1 MMYLAFVLVFLLA
14 MAVFVL
20 ASAIALA
27 RGRAQGEEAAIRR
40 IAFVAFS
47 ICVFGAGAYYVPDNF
62 GLIDRLSL
70 ALVASLC
77 LGALVIAPL
86 KRRP

>member
-1 MMYLAFVLVFLLA
+1 MMFLALLLVFLLSMA
-14 MAVFVL
+14 MFAL
-20 ASAIALA
+20 ASAIVLA
-27 RGRAQGEEAAIRR
+27 RGRAQGEEARIRR

-47 ICVFGAGAYYVPDNF
+47 ICVFGVGAYYVPDNF

>member
-1 MMYLAFVLVFLLA
+1 MMWLALLLVFLLSI
-14 MAVFVL
+14 AVFAL
-20 ASAIALA
+20 AIAIALA
-27 RGRAQGEEAAIRR
+27 RGRGQGEEAAVRR
-40 IAFVAFS
+40 IAFVVFS
-47 ICVFGAGAYYVPDNF
+47 ISVFGVGAYYVPDNF

-86 KRRP
+86 DRRP

>member
-1 MMYLAFVLVFLLA
+1 V
-14 MAVFVL
+14 
-20 ASAIALA
+20 
-27 RGRAQGEEAAIRR
+27 
-40 IAFVAFS
+40 
-47 ICVFGAGAYYVPDNF
+47 GAYYVPDNF